1 MNIMRNL
8 NGRVICLK
16 NLYCLGLSALPG
28 FCLSAMCK
36 SLLSRMLS
44 PEFHPMSSIVCLMQE
59 NKAFIDSRNKGKE
72 KIRNE
77 CIFCVHKS
85 DGGRVNVERQLN

>member
-1 MNIMRNL
+1 
-8 NGRVICLK
+8 
-16 NLYCLGLSALPG
+16 
-28 FCLSAMCK
+28 
-36 SLLSRMLS
+36 MLS